1 MHRRL
6 IAAVA
11 ALGLSAPALAA
22 PGNNYVDGYL
32 VLSEID
38 VGPFDEDGSG
48 FGLKGEFQIHEKLFL
63 NGEYQTVDYDEDVD
77 QLRLGASFGPGA
89 GSRAE
94 GLYGRVEYVNFDF
107 GSGSG
112 SEQDGIGGHV
122 GYGLPLSKELRLH
135 GEAGYLVLDDLDG
148 PELLVGA
155 TYQIAPN
162 IALFGDY
169 RASFLEVDN
178 GGGDVDVND
187 LRLGARFLF

>member
-1 MHRRL
+1 MHRKL

-11 ALGLSAPALAA
+11 ALGLSAPALAVQ
-22 PGNNYVDGYL
+22 GNNFVDGYL

-38 VGPFDEDGSG
+38 TGAFDDDGSG
-48 FGLKGEFQIHEKLFL
+48 FGLKGEFQVHDKLFL
-63 NGEYQTVDYDEDVD
+63 NAEYQTVDYDGDVD
-77 QLRLGASFGPGA
+77 QLRLGGAFGPGA
-89 GSRAE
+89 GSKGE
-94 GLYGRVEYVNFDF
+94 GLYGRVEYVSFDF

-112 SEQDGIGGHV
+112 SDQDGVGGHV
-122 GYGLPLSKELRLH
+122 GYGLPLSNEFRLH

-162 IALFGDY
+162 VALFGDY

-178 GGGDVDVND
+178 SGGDIDVND